1 MESVVPAPALTVII
15 LVARADRGIDRA
27 KRKAPIRPHE
37 ACTGYI
43 APTNEGENEMTFS
56 AQIDDLTTA
65 LRHTRTRL
73 LAPVDPFQ
81 QQLPRDPAI
90 FVEDTLYYVMDHWAA
105 DLREQGSVLE
115 EDTEWTGDGRSHYPR
130 YVLRMA
136 GGNLV
141 QLHFTGEYPRSLF
154 LNISKGFRNGQQ
166 FSDARH
172 VQIELPITTDANAL
186 LASLLDGLKGVS
198 V

>member
-1 MESVVPAPALTVII
+1 
-15 LVARADRGIDRA
+15 
-27 KRKAPIRPHE
+27 
-37 ACTGYI
+37 
-43 APTNEGENEMTFS
+43 MTFTS
-56 AQIDDLTTA
+56 QIDDLTTA
-65 LRHTRTRL
+65 LRHTRSRL

-81 QQLPRDPAI
+81 QQLPRDPEI
-90 FVEDTLYYVMDHWAA
+90 FVEDTLYYVMDQWAE
-105 DLREQGSVLE
+105 DLREQGNVLE
-115 EDTEWTGDGRSHYPR
+115 EDTAWNDSHSGYPR

-136 GGNLV
+136 GGNMV
-141 QLHFTGEYPRSLF
+141 QMHFTGEYPRSLF

-186 LASLLDGLKGVS
+186 LASMLEGLKGVN

>member
-1 MESVVPAPALTVII
+1 
-15 LVARADRGIDRA
+15 
-27 KRKAPIRPHE
+27 
-37 ACTGYI
+37 
-43 APTNEGENEMTFS
+43 MTFT

-65 LRHTRTRL
+65 LRHTRSRL

-81 QQLPRDPAI
+81 LQIPRDPEV
-90 FVEDTLYYVMDHWAA
+90 FVEDTLYYVMDQWAE
-105 DLREQGSVLE
+105 DLRAQGNVLE
-115 EDTEWTGDGRSHYPR
+115 EDTAWNDSQSGYPR

-172 VQIELPITTDANAL
+172 VQLELPITTDANAL
-186 LASLLDGLKGVS
+186 LASLLEGLKGVA

>member
-1 MESVVPAPALTVII
+1 
-15 LVARADRGIDRA
+15 
-27 KRKAPIRPHE
+27 
-37 ACTGYI
+37 
-43 APTNEGENEMTFS
+43 MTFT

-65 LRHTRTRL
+65 LRHTRSRL

-81 QQLPRDPAI
+81 QQLPRDPEI
-90 FVEDTLYYVMDHWAA
+90 FVEDTLYYVMDQWSA
-105 DLREQGSVLE
+105 DLREQGNVLE
-115 EDTEWTGDGRSHYPR
+115 EDTSWTDTQSGYPR

-141 QLHFTGEYPRSLF
+141 QIHFTGEYPRSLF

-172 VQIELPITTDANAL
+172 VQLELPITTDANAL
-186 LASLLDGLKGVS
+186 LASMLDGLKDANV
-198 V
+198 